1 MGSTPI
7 SHPRSEMRQK
17 NHAYSKL
24 KDALMNTGSGG
35 NKLDVPRS
43 ELALALIMRRIVNSS
58 VSEKIVHEPAAVIWV
73 ARTEKRIENPLRIV
87 LLTHGCVSP
96 VGFPA

>member
-17 NHAYSKL
+17 NHACSKL

-43 ELALALIMRRIVNSS
+43 ELALALIMRRIANSS
-58 VSEKIVHEPAAVIWV
+58 VSEKSVHESVEVVWV
-73 ARTEKRIENPLRIV
+73 AKTEKRIENPLHIV
-87 LLTHGCVSP
+87 LPTHGYVSP
-96 VGFPA
+96 MGFPA